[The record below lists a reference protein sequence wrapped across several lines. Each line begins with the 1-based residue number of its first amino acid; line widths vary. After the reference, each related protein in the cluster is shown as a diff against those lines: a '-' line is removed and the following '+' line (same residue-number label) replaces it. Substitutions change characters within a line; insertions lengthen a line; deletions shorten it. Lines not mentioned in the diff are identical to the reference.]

1 MKPVILISYI
11 MITNNYV
18 QHDINM
24 QILPVFLFFFCFFF
38 ADSNSSV
45 HTPYIIHVDKYCT
58 SIYLL
63 SKHCLIKFLVLY
75 SINSTIGVILNAFN
89 KSDILARNDI
99 LKIYLNIFL

>member
-11 MITNNYV
+11 MITNNYI
-18 QHDINM
+18 QHDVNM
-24 QILPVFLFFFCFFF
+24 HIIPVFFF

-45 HTPYIIHVDKYCT
+45 HKPHIIHIDKNCN

-63 SKHCLIKFLVLY
+63 SKHCLIKFLVLF
-75 SINSTIGVILNAFN
+75 SINPTIELISNAFN

-99 LKIYLNIFL
+99 LKIYLYFSISNV

>member
-24 QILPVFLFFFCFFF
+24 HILPVYLFFFLFF

-45 HTPYIIHVDKYCT
+45 HKPYIIHIDKNCN

-63 SKHCLIKFLVLY
+63 SKHYLIKFCFILY
-75 SINSTIGVILNAFN
+75 
-89 KSDILARNDI
+89 
-99 LKIYLNIFL
+99 